1 MIHGALRG
9 RVRPRENA
17 MHDTLARLE
26 AIPFPAIRRGR
37 LATLQVNLGYRCNQS
52 CFHCHVNAGPNR
64 TEAMDS
70 ATIDLVVEVVASM
83 PCYLEGNVDAQRGK
97 GVFDR
102 SILGLRKLN
111 AVGYGDRRRG
121 LVLNLVFNPQ

>member
-37 LATLQVNLGYRCNQS
+37 IATLQVNLGYRCNQA

-64 TEAMDS
+64 TEAMTDE
-70 ATIDLVVEVVASM
+70 TIDLVLAVLERRRLGTLDVTGGAPELHLAFRRLVASARDRGVRVIDR
-83 PCYLEGNVDAQRGK
+83 CNLTILLE
-97 GVFDR
+97 
-102 SILGLRKLN
+102 
-111 AVGYGDRRRG
+111 
-121 LVLNLVFNPQ
+121 PE